1 MDQSKLSVS
10 QQSTS
15 PSYPDSLLFI
25 GNTWR
30 EAQDG
35 ARLPVVNPATGH
47 HIGTVA
53 KASATDV
60 DESLFH
66 AQQGFQVW
74 SRTPASARSEVLDR
88 AAQLLRARAPEIAR
102 LMTLEQGKPLAESLT
117 EVLSA
122 AQTIAYFSQEGP
134 RIAGRVVQARFG
146 DMQQLVVK
154 EPVGV
159 VAAFTPWNFPVN
171 QAARKVAAALTAGC
185 SIVLKAAEETP
196 ASPSEL
202 VRAFADAGLPKG
214 VIGLLFGNPS
224 DISQQL
230 ISSPFV
236 QKVTFTGSTPVG
248 KQLAALA
255 GRHMKR
261 VSMELGGHAP
271 LIVAEDAD
279 IERAADACLL
289 AKFRNAGQVCIA
301 PSRFLVHA
309 SIEKAFTRALCA
321 RVQQIQ
327 VGDGLLPA
335 STMGPLANQ
344 RRATAMHSFVDD
356 TLRKGATWAAGEK
369 VDDSGGYF
377 FAPHVFTDVPLSA
390 SLFNEEPFGPIVAI
404 RTFNRLQEAIQ
415 ESNRLPYGLASYL
428 FTESL
433 NTLHQVSQDI
443 QAGML
448 WVNQAAKSA
457 PEMPFGGQK
466 DSGYGSEG
474 GMEALEA
481 YLNTKAVSVCFQPKD

>member
-1 MDQSKLSVS
+1 MSKLCSVPEANS
-10 QQSTS
+10 SNQV
-15 PSYPDSLLFI
+15 YPNSLLYI
-25 GNTWR
+25 GGTWR
-30 EAQDG
+30 EAQG
-35 ARLPVVNPATGH
+35 GGHLPVVNPATGRQ
-47 HIGTVA
+47 IGCVA
-53 KASATDV
+53 KASAADV
-60 DESLFH
+60 DEALIH

-74 SRTPASARSEVLDR
+74 SKTPASERADVLDR
-88 AAQLLRARAPEIAR
+88 AAQLLRERAPEIAH

-134 RIAGRVVQARFG
+134 RIAGRVVQSRYRNT
-146 DMQQLVVK
+146 QQLVLK

-171 QAARKVAAALTAGC
+171 QAARKVAAALTTGC

-202 VRAFADAGLPKG
+202 IRAFADAGLPKG
-214 VIGLLFGNPS
+214 VVNLLFGNPA
-224 DISQQL
+224 DISLQM
-230 ISSPFV
+230 ISSPLV
-236 QKVTFTGSTPVG
+236 HKVTFTGSTPVG

-255 GRHMKR
+255 GKHMKR

-271 LIVAEDAD
+271 VIVAEDAD
-279 IERAADACLL
+279 IERAADACVA

-309 SIEKAFTRALCA
+309 SIEHEFTRALCA
-321 RVQQIQ
+321 RVQQLK
-327 VGDGLLPA
+327 VGDGLAPA

-344 RRATAMHSFVDD
+344 RRVSAMQGFVNDA
-356 TLRKGATWAAGEK
+356 LSKGASLVAASK
-369 VDDSGGYF
+369 VEESNGFF
-377 FAPHVFTDVPLSA
+377 FAPLVFTDVPLSS

-404 RTFNRLQEAIQ
+404 RAFDRLHEAIQ

-433 NTLHQVSQDI
+433 NTIHQVSQDI

-457 PEMPFGGQK
+457 PEMPFGGQR

-474 GMEALEA
+474 GIEALEA
-481 YLNTKAVSVCFQPKD
+481 YLNTKAVNVSVWG